1 MKVEKPIFLI
11 GMPRSGTTVI
21 AEAISIHKNLGWI
34 SNYLNKIPFFPH
46 ISFFNKITDIP
57 LVGIYL
63 RGKKRQ
69 NKSFKS
75 LIRRFFPYCVETY
88 KIWQNL
94 CGSKFLFDYLAHQKA
109 SEAEKE
115 AVIKYVR
122 TLLKYQRKKRFFAKF
137 TGPPRICFLQSIFPD
152 AYFIHVIR
160 DPRAVVN
167 SLLKV
172 KFWREGVGLERPWW
186 KGLPEEYI
194 KEWERRNRSPVAL
207 AALQW
212 KRVVSLTWEEKKYVQ
227 HGHFIEIRYEDFV
240 EKPHEYLTK
249 VFHKVGL
256 EDSSEA
262 HKYISS
268 IGKLRNMNY
277 KYKKDLSKKDIK
289 LIEEITREVANKAGY
304 SF

>member
-1 MKVEKPIFLI
+1 MKEPIFLI
-11 GMPRSGTTVI
+11 GMGRSGTTVL
-21 AEAISIHKNLGWI
+21 AEAISIHKDLGWI
-34 SNYLNKIPFFPH
+34 SKYLEIFPWLPYLSFLNKLVDIPF
-46 ISFFNKITDIP
+46 
-57 LVGIYL
+57 LGVYL

-69 NKSFKS
+69 SKGLISF
-75 LIRRFFPYCVETY
+75 IRRFLPYCVENY
-88 KIWQNL
+88 NVWEKF
-94 CGSKFLFDYLAHQKA
+94 CGKKFSFDYLAHQKA
-109 SEAEKE
+109 SKAEKE
-115 AVIKYVR
+115 AIIKYVR
-122 TLLKYQRKKRFFAKF
+122 TLLRFQGKKRFFAKF

-152 AYFIHVIR
+152 AYFIHIIR

-172 KFWREGVGLERPWW
+172 KFWREGGGLERPWW
-186 KGLPEEYI
+186 QGLPEEYI
-194 KEWERRNRSPVAL
+194 KEWEKRNRSPVAL

-240 EKPHEYLTK
+240 EKPHEYLTE

-256 EDSSEA
+256 EDSPEA

-277 KYKKDLSKKDIK
+277 KYKKDLSKEDIK
-289 LIEEITREVANKAGY
+289 LIEEITRDVANKAGY
-304 SF
+304 YF

>member
-1 MKVEKPIFLI
+1 MKVQKPIFLI
-11 GMPRSGTTVI
+11 GMGRSGTTVL
-21 AEAISIHKNLGWI
+21 AEAISIHKDLGWI
-34 SNYLNKIPFFPH
+34 SKYLEVFPSLPQLSFLHKLVDIPF
-46 ISFFNKITDIP
+46 
-57 LVGIYL
+57 LGVYL
-63 RGKKRQ
+63 RGKKKQ
-69 NKSFKS
+69 SKGLINF
-75 LIRRFFPYCVETY
+75 IRRFLPYCVENY
-88 KIWQNL
+88 NIWEKF
-94 CGSKFLFDYLAHQKA
+94 CGKKFSFDYLAHQKA

-172 KFWREGVGLERPWW
+172 KFWREGGGLERPWW

-194 KEWERRNRSPVAL
+194 KEWEKRNRSPLAL

-249 VFHKVGL
+249 IFHKVGL

-277 KYKKDLSKKDIK
+277 KYKQDLSKENIK
-289 LIEEITREVANKAGY
+289 LIEEITRDEANKAGY